1 MGGPVAADSPHV
13 LRYSEASLPT
23 EFGEFRIA
31 VYRPVD
37 ASAADPLRMEEH
49 VALYMGD
56 GIGTPAE
63 DGGGVEEVFCR
74 VHSECFTSEV
84 LGSLRCDCR
93 EQLDR
98 ALARIAAEG
107 CGALIY
113 LRQEGRGIGL
123 GNKIRAYELQ
133 QEKGHDTVDANEAL
147 GFEADLRSFALAASM
162 LRDLGVA
169 TVRLNT
175 NNVRKI
181 RGLEKAGIPV
191 TERIP
196 AGATVNMHNRSYLR
210 TKRDR
215 LGHLLGMAEEV

>member
-1 MGGPVAADSPHV
+1 MLPL

-31 VYRPVD
+31 IYRPVVGD
-37 ASAADPLRMEEH
+37 DDADPLRIEEH

-56 GIGTPAE
+56 ALGTPANGSDSGAE
-63 DGGGVEEVFCR
+63 SVFCR

-98 ALARIAAEG
+98 AMARIAAEE

-123 GNKIRAYELQ
+123 GNKIRAYQLQ
-133 QEKGHDTVDANEAL
+133 QDKGHDTVDANEAL
-147 GFEADLRSFALAASM
+147 GFEADLRSFELAAAM
-162 LRDLGVA
+162 LRDIGVA
-169 TVRLNT
+169 SVRLNT

-181 RGLEKAGIPV
+181 RGLQKAGIPV
-191 TERIP
+191 LERIP
-196 AGATVNMHNRSYLR
+196 AGATVHMHNRAYLR

-215 LGHLLGMAEEV
+215 LGHLLGTAEEV